1 MVIRIYKDTECVRYI
16 AVDESV
22 AIQLFNLI
30 LLHLGEGESVT
41 LYFSDDEYEVVA
53 TGC

>member
-1 MVIRIYKDTECVRYI
+1 MIIRIYKYDTCVRYI

-22 AIQLFNLI
+22 ALQLFNLI

-41 LYFSDDEYEVVA
+41 LYASDEEHEVVA
-53 TGC
+53 TCF